1 MPIKSLGT
9 IDLSFVAFLYH
20 EKSLSQIF
28 MNAINSTYLDLLYLL
43 LTFGIF
49 YFLNNDSKKNICTV
63 STLSFKRNLYVW
75 YKCPS
80 KLCGRKWSELYQEF
94 HLINPLLPTCST
106 PSILSLS
113 VLLHSLSFPLS
124 LYVSLNK
131 NNKVYIFRL
140 DYALLFMHF
149 MCLLFCTYFLMCCS
163 SSGPWGQ
170 P

>member
-106 PSILSLS
+106 PSILSLCS
-113 VLLHSLSFPLS
+113 SPLPLLPPLS
-124 LYVSLNK
+124 LCFIEQEQQGIYL
-131 NNKVYIFRL
+131 
-140 DYALLFMHF
+140 
-149 MCLLFCTYFLMCCS
+149 
-163 SSGPWGQ
+163 
-170 P
+170 